1 MKIKFDTNPTIG
13 DKEKC
18 YNYALTL
25 LLVKNAHENDLF
37 KKAKGMAAVYTSCNW
52 PIRYIQQHLLVK
64 AILTKRAIQLARDLG
79 LTCQPN
85 MSYKQLSHLNKEI
98 KVKINKKTPLRWE
111 HIISV
116 KIITEKIF
124 QSNANTPEKI
134 IDIIKEQT
142 YIVIKNNDSEM
153 HIKGEGKKPT
163 TIAEFEEWNKSFV

>member
-1 MKIKFDTNPTIG
+1 MKIKFDTDQTRG

-25 LLVKNAHENDLF
+25 LQVKNAHENGLY
-37 KKAKGMAAVYTSCNW
+37 KTAKGMAAVYTSCNW

-64 AILTKRAIQLARDLG
+64 AILTKRAIQLVSNLE

-85 MSYKQLSHLNKEI
+85 MSYKQLSQLNKEI

-116 KIITEKIF
+116 KNITEKIF
-124 QSNANTPEKI
+124 QSNANSPKKI
-134 IDIIKEQT
+134 IDLIKEQT

-153 HIKGEGKKPT
+153 DIKGEGKNPT
-163 TIAEFEEWNKSFV
+163 TIDEFEEWNNSFV

>member
-1 MKIKFDTNPTIG
+1 MKIKFDTDQTRG

-25 LLVKNAHENDLF
+25 LLVKNAHENGLY
-37 KKAKGMAAVYTSCNW
+37 KTAKGMAAVYTSCNW

-64 AILTKRAIQLARDLG
+64 AILTKRAIQLVSNLE

-85 MSYKQLSHLNKEI
+85 MSYKQLSQLNKEI

-116 KIITEKIF
+116 KNITEKIF
-124 QSNANTPEKI
+124 QSNANSPKKI
-134 IDIIKEQT
+134 IDLIKEQT

-153 HIKGEGKKPT
+153 DIKGEGKNPT
-163 TIAEFEEWNKSFV
+163 TIDEFEEWNNSFV